1 MCLDLMLLNVHQKG
15 YNIFVNWIL
24 LCTSFLYS
32 LVDNKLNTEENIK
45 GAPRWRSD
53 DASDE
58 EDDRDVGR
66 AMDIAYYSTPP
77 TQMTRR
83 SRVSRRWKLNFLVKG
98 FWKFMWRNK
107 KIRMLKGCF
116 WNESFAF
123 LELGSF
129 NAGVCCAANIQW
141 RKF

>member
-98 FWKFMWRNK
+98 FWKFMGRNK
-107 KIRMLKGCF
+107 KIRMLK
-116 WNESFAF
+116 ELF
-123 LELGSF
+123 LKWELRF
-129 NAGVCCAANIQW
+129 FET
-141 RKF
+141 REF